1 MKDEFKV
8 GDSVREFGSD
18 KNGRV
23 VAISKSDDDIYVM
36 WDSRIAEWISKHLLL
51 EVED

>member
-8 GDSVREFGSD
+8 GDRVRELGSD

-36 WDSRIAEWISKHLLL
+36 WDSGIAEWISKHLLL
-51 EVED
+51 EAED